1 MNGAAVG
8 LGSEEWYLA
17 CQEALD
23 LLRFVRDHDKNEE
36 EEAAVKLS
44 RSILGQPQD
53 HIVENVSPKF
63 AEDFLRGVVVLL
75 DKAENLERACA
86 SLDRFGKTNHG
97 KRILE
102 RSLTPSFV
110 TQALDTPSVEV
121 KTLICR
127 QVKRVVGGGQ
137 KEEKDEAAAAM
148 MTKSTEEKLE
158 LLKCVASCL
167 RDEELGVNQVAS
179 ECFESAAY
187 SLSDDSQAL
196 DFIVRTLRGL
206 VPDLSSEESVR
217 IVHTLINVSKASD
230 LSFSCFVGSGVMDVI
245 VNALR
250 SSSDQLTKICLVE
263 MFLFMVADELDS
275 GVTNTR
281 GVKTSKL
288 AVHFAKAT
296 GEALMEII
304 LSREDIPVM
313 LRGQSMQLLASL
325 QSLCC
330 EEDPAFQI
338 DSKLMEVMLA
348 NVKGRDTELTRSTLN
363 ATTGFLVSRNGVLTF
378 LQNGLA
384 ASLVSFAFERGTDE
398 SVQEDA
404 LHILGRF
411 VSAATDRESAIKP
424 IIFSTLS
431 EYGSSLPDALEH
443 ILNKPEDKLRE
454 GCYYCIS
461 AIAKT
466 EWGVMEI
473 CTKKS
478 LIERLSDAQSE
489 REQTMANCRF
499 KCVCEV
505 NKTANSLVS
514 SSKNQTD
521 KLGVVVL
528 ETISPLLSILQK
540 SVEAGPFGDEAAMH
554 IDFDAA

>member
-36 EEAAVKLS
+36 EEAAVRLS

-230 LSFSCFVGSGVMDVI
+230 LSFSC
-245 VNALR
+245 R
-250 SSSDQLTKICLVE
+250 
-263 MFLFMVADELDS
+263 
-275 GVTNTR
+275 
-281 GVKTSKL
+281 
-288 AVHFAKAT
+288 
-296 GEALMEII
+296 
-304 LSREDIPVM
+304 P
-313 LRGQSMQLLASL
+313 
-325 QSLCC
+325 
-330 EEDPAFQI
+330 
-338 DSKLMEVMLA
+338 
-348 NVKGRDTELTRSTLN
+348 
-363 ATTGFLVSRNGVLTF
+363 VSRFHAPHPACERHSARTHYLECSTPTPSPPC
-378 LQNGLA
+378 
-384 ASLVSFAFERGTDE
+384 SLDE
-398 SVQEDA
+398 
-404 LHILGRF
+404 
-411 VSAATDRESAIKP
+411 
-424 IIFSTLS
+424 
-431 EYGSSLPDALEH
+431 
-443 ILNKPEDKLRE
+443 
-454 GCYYCIS
+454 
-461 AIAKT
+461 
-466 EWGVMEI
+466 
-473 CTKKS
+473 
-478 LIERLSDAQSE
+478 
-489 REQTMANCRF
+489 
-499 KCVCEV
+499 
-505 NKTANSLVS
+505 
-514 SSKNQTD
+514 
-521 KLGVVVL
+521 
-528 ETISPLLSILQK
+528 
-540 SVEAGPFGDEAAMH
+540 
-554 IDFDAA
+554 